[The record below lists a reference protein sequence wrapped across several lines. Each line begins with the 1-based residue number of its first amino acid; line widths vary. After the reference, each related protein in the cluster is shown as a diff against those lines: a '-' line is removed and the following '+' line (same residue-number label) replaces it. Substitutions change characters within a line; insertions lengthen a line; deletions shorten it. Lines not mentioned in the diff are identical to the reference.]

1 MGTHELS
8 NLKPGD
14 SVMLQSTNDLSWK
27 PATVVSPT
35 KEPRSYMVQT
45 TEGARYRRN
54 QKFLRKITKLPPNI
68 PIDLEDVNTTP
79 TVVVNDSHN
88 RETALPKSHMDKTP
102 SSNVTKKCVTIKD
115 NQEHSELRRSSRI
128 SRAPQRL
135 ITEV

>member
-1 MGTHELS
+1 
-8 NLKPGD
+8 
-14 SVMLQSTNDLSWK
+14 MLQSTNDLSWK

-54 QKFLRKITKLPPNI
+54 RKFLRKITKLPPNI
-68 PIDLEDVNTTP
+68 PNDLEDVNTTP
-79 TVVVNDSHN
+79 TVVVNDSQN
-88 RETALPKSHMDKTP
+88 QETVLPKSHMDKTP
-102 SSNVTKKCVTIKD
+102 SSNDTKKCVTIKD
-115 NQEHSELRRSSRI
+115 NPEHSELRRSSRI